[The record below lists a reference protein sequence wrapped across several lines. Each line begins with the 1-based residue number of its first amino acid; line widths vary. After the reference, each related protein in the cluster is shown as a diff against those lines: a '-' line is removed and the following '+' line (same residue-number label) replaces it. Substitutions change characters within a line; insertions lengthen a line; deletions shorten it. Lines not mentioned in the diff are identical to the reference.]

1 MTQSVFTVDLSG
13 RKALVTGGS
22 RGIGLSAA
30 KFLVRAGCQVAIVY
44 RRRQREAR
52 RACLELEALGGPGL
66 AFRADVSDERE
77 ARRAVAQAVARL
89 DGLHIL
95 VNNAGIWPG
104 GAVEEISPSYW
115 EEVFAIN
122 ARGTF
127 LMTKFAV
134 PFFKA
139 QRFGRIV
146 NVSSTAAQRG
156 EAYHSHYAA
165 TKGAVTS
172 FTKSLAS
179 ELGPYGITVNAVAPG
194 WVDTEMSQREL
205 GDKRRRRAIEQEI
218 PTRRVSTADDVG
230 GVIAF
235 LCSDYARQINGA
247 VISINGG
254 SVLAG

>member
-1 MTQSVFTVDLSG
+1 MTPSVFTVDLSG
-13 RKALVTGGS
+13 RSALVTGGS

-52 RACLELEALGGPGL
+52 RACLELESLGGPGL

-77 ARRAVAQAVARL
+77 ARRAVSQAVARM
-89 DGLHIL
+89 GALHIL

-104 GAVEEISPSYW
+104 GAVEEISPTYW

-127 LMTKFAV
+127 LMTKFVV
-134 PFFKA
+134 PIFKE

-146 NVSSTAAQRG
+146 NVSSTAGQRG
-156 EAYHSHYAA
+156 EAFHSHYAA
-165 TKGAVTS
+165 TKGAVIA
-172 FTKSLAS
+172 FTKSVAT
-179 ELGPYGITVNAVAPG
+179 ELGPFGITVNAVAPG
-194 WVDTEMSQREL
+194 WVDTEMSQQQL
-205 GDKRRRRAIEQEI
+205 GDRRRRKAIETDI
-218 PTRRVSTADDVG
+218 PTRRVATADDVG

-235 LCSDYARQINGA
+235 LCSDYARQINGEI
-247 VISINGG
+247 VNINGG
-254 SVLAG
+254 SVLCG